1 MPGKIK
7 SMTAFGRSS
16 FVYEGTPYGVELR
29 TTNNRFLD
37 IRLHLPGSL
46 PEFEN
51 EVVHM
56 IRSKLYRG
64 RVELVIKEGGGVDT
78 GDLGEELLATELKRV
93 CDFLGRVRKELD
105 IDDQITIS
113 DVLKAYELVASGS
126 MPIANPIEFRKTAL
140 QGISE
145 VFDAL
150 LKMRANE
157 GTAMDRSMVE
167 SIEAINVLVQSIET
181 LARDVPKTIKQKLEE
196 RLESLTKGKDE
207 VDPIRVAQ
215 EIAMLADKADIT
227 EELVRIHSHMDQFRQ
242 TRNAQ
247 APHGR
252 KLEFLLQEIHRET
265 NTVGAKTPDVRIA
278 RAAVEIKTEIE
289 KMRELVRNVE

>member
-1 MPGKIK
+1 LSA
-7 SMTAFGRSS
+7 SMAISCATLMGSTS
-16 FVYEGTPYGVELR
+16 
-29 TTNNRFLD
+29 
-37 IRLHLPGSL
+37 SL
-46 PEFEN
+46 P
-51 EVVHM
+51 
-56 IRSKLYRG
+56 
-64 RVELVIKEGGGVDT
+64 LVR
-78 GDLGEELLATELKRV
+78 L
-93 CDFLGRVRKELD
+93 
-105 IDDQITIS
+105 S
-113 DVLKAYELVASGS
+113 
-126 MPIANPIEFRKTAL
+126 
-140 QGISE
+140 
-145 VFDAL
+145 
-150 LKMRANE
+150 
-157 GTAMDRSMVE
+157 
-167 SIEAINVLVQSIET
+167 
-181 LARDVPKTIKQKLEE
+181 LEE

>member
-1 MPGKIK
+1 VPGKIK

-16 FVYEGTPYGVELR
+16 FVYDGIPYGVELR

-37 IRLHLPGSL
+37 IRLHLPGAL

-56 IRSKLYRG
+56 IRSKLHRG

-78 GDLGEELLATELKRV
+78 GDPGEELLASELKRV
-93 CDFLGRVRKELD
+93 CGFLGRIRTELD
-105 IDDQITIS
+105 IDDKITIS
-113 DVLKAYELVASGS
+113 DVLKAYELVASGT
-126 MPIANPIEFRKTAL
+126 MPIANAIEFRKAAL
-140 QGISE
+140 QGINE
-145 VFDAL
+145 AFDAL
-150 LKMRANE
+150 LKMRATE
-157 GTAMDRSMVE
+157 GLAMDRSMVE
-167 SIEAINVLVQSIET
+167 SIEAINVLVQSIEA
-181 LARDVPKTIKQKLEE
+181 LARDVPKTIKAKLED
-196 RLESLTKGKDE
+196 RLKTLTSGKDE
-207 VDPIRVAQ
+207 VDPIKVAQ
-215 EIAMLADKADIT
+215 EVAIMADKADIS
-227 EELVRIHSHMDQFRQ
+227 EEIVRTMSHLEQFRQ